1 MKKCLIDAGPL
12 IALFDKSD
20 KYHDAV
26 KAFMK
31 GFRGELV
38 TSWAVVTEV
47 LHMLDFNVSVQLDF
61 LRWLERDAL
70 EIPIITT
77 GDISRIIEL
86 SGKYAD
92 VPMDFANATLMI
104 LSEGEKIHEIITI
117 DSDFHIYRDR
127 CKAKLKNIF
136 IPDQVPK
143 RN

>member
-20 KYHDAV
+20 RFHNEI

-31 GFRGELV
+31 GYRSRLV

-70 EIPIITT
+70 EIPITST
-77 GDISRIIEL
+77 GDITRMIDLSR
-86 SGKYAD
+86 KYAD
-92 VPMDFANATLMI
+92 VPMDFADATLLI
-104 LSEGEKIHEIITI
+104 LSEKEKIREIITI

-127 CKAKLKNIF
+127 HKVALNSIF
-136 IPDQVPK
+136 TPDD
-143 RN
+143 